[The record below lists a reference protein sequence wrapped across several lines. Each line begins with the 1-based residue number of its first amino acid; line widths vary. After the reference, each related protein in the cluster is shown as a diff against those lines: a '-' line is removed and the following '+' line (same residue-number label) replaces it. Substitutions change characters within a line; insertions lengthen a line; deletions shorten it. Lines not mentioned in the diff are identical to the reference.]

1 MKPSLDHVSILTT
14 EVEKTT
20 AFYREMLGMQLAA
33 RFYQA
38 GAFDITFLAD
48 GTGSPHFSLEIIG
61 PPFSERMQNLYD
73 TQGPVMD
80 HIAFVVDDVEK
91 WHERL
96 KKRGVEFVMPPT
108 CFLGVKEVCFRDASG
123 ILAEVMTFV
132 DAPPF
137 RPLATRAKGAGGFE
151 YTLHH
156 ASITCRN
163 LEAMEKF
170 YHDHVGMKTVL
181 DARQEGCIFLAD
193 SALLDEKTRSVPLVE
208 VLGPPGLWE
217 REEAFLARRGP
228 GIDHVSF
235 LVDDVDAAYKAL
247 VAKGVPFEIEPT
259 DFGTNRVAFFKDPNG
274 LYVEIEIPDL
284 VKQLADYRKTH

>member
-1 MKPSLDHVSILTT
+1 MKPCLDHVSILTT
-14 EVEKTT
+14 EVETTT

-61 PPFSERMQNLYD
+61 LPFPDWMRSLYD
-73 TQGPVMD
+73 KHGPVID
-80 HIAFVVDDVEK
+80 HLSFVVDNIEE
-91 WHERL
+91 WHKTL
-96 KKRGVEFVMPPT
+96 KARGAEFVMPPT
-108 CFLGVKEVCFRDASG
+108 YSLGVEEMFFRDASG
-123 ILAEVMTFV
+123 VLVEMMAFE
-132 DAPPF
+132 DSPPF
-137 RPLATRAKGAGGFE
+137 EALASRSKGAGGFE

-156 ASITCRN
+156 ASVICRD
-163 LEAMEKF
+163 LGATEKF
-170 YHDHVGMKTVL
+170 YHDTVGMKTVF
-181 DARQEGCIFLAD
+181 DARQEGCIFLGDAT
-193 SALLDEKTRSVPLVE
+193 LLEEKARSVPMIE
-208 VLGPPGLWE
+208 VFGPPGLWE

-235 LVDDVDAAYKAL
+235 LVDDVDAAYKAM
-247 VAKGVPFEIEPT
+247 VSKGIQFEIEPV

-284 VKQLADYRKTH
+284 VKRLAEYRKTH